1 MPLATAIPAPLLSF
15 IKNATLD
22 TFHLIYPSY
31 NPDQFKITPIHRPF
45 CRRCAAPLLGF
56 ANIDSSPSTC
66 ANCSRRTWYL
76 DWARSAYKETGTP
89 RHAIIQFKYNRQY
102 HWKPWL
108 VNWLEDAFRE
118 YAAHI
123 RWDGIVPVPIHPT
136 RKADRTFNQAE
147 EIARTLCKRQSLPY
161 LPCLIRTLPTP
172 KQSLLSRAY
181 RLRNLNRAI
190 QLNPKFDVRG
200 LHLLIIDD
208 VFTTGATA
216 EACAKV
222 LKKNGAAFVA
232 ALAVARA

>member
-1 MPLATAIPAPLLSF
+1 MSLATVIPAPVLSF
-15 IKNATLD
+15 IKKAASDAFN
-22 TFHLIYPSY
+22 LIYPTY
-31 NPDQFKITPIHRPF
+31 NPNQFNTSLLHRPF
-45 CRRCAAPLLGF
+45 CKRCAAPIF
-56 ANIDSSPSTC
+56 SVTHSDPSSITC
-66 ANCSRRTWYL
+66 ANCAQRTWYL
-76 DWARSAYKETGTP
+76 DWARAAYKETGTP

-123 RWDGIVPVPIHPT
+123 RWDGIVPVPLHPA
-136 RKADRTFNQAE
+136 RKVDRTFNQAE
-147 EIARTLCKRQSLPY
+147 EIAGTLCKRQSLHY
-161 LPCLIRTLPTP
+161 LPCLKRILPTP
-172 KQSLLSRAY
+172 KQSLLNRAA
-181 RLRNLNRAI
+181 RLRNLNQAF